1 MTAETT
7 FLCDDLVAI
16 RPWRAA
22 DAQPAFDA
30 ILESRA
36 ETAMWLA
43 DVSRVASVAEV
54 EDYIVHATEEWT
66 NESNYNFAIVDA
78 QDTTFLGSCGLTQV
92 NRRHL
97 YANLYYWVRTS
108 QTGRG
113 IASRAT
119 RLAARFGCEVLGL
132 QRIEVVVEVD
142 NIASLRAAAKAGAV
156 HEGVLRNRLNSRG
169 AARNAVMFSF
179 VPSDFDL

>member
-1 MTAETT
+1 MTTEAT

-22 DAQPAFDA
+22 DAQAAFDA
-30 ILESRA
+30 ILESKA
-36 ETAMWLA
+36 ETAVWLA
-43 DVSRVASVAEV
+43 DVSRVASVAEI
-54 EDYIVHATEEWT
+54 EDYIVHAAEEWA
-66 NESNYNFAIVDA
+66 NRLNYNFAIVAAD
-78 QDTTFLGSCGLTQV
+78 DTTFLGSCGLTQV

-97 YANLYYWVRTS
+97 FANLYYWVRTS

-113 IASRAT
+113 LAGRAT
-119 RLAARFGCEVLGL
+119 RLAARFGCEALGL

-179 VPSDFDL
+179 IPGDFDL

>member
-7 FLCDDLVAI
+7 FLCDDFVAI

-22 DAQPAFDA
+22 DAQAAFDA
-30 ILESRA
+30 ILESKA
-36 ETAMWLA
+36 ETTVWLA

-66 NESNYNFAIVDA
+66 NELNYNFAIVDA
-78 QDTTFLGSCGLTQV
+78 QDTIFLGSCGLTQV

-113 IASRAT
+113 VASRAT
-119 RLAARFGCEVLGL
+119 RLAARFGCEVLG
-132 QRIEVVVEVD
+132 
-142 NIASLRAAAKAGAV
+142 
-156 HEGVLRNRLNSRG
+156 
-169 AARNAVMFSF
+169 
-179 VPSDFDL
+179 PSAHRSGSGGR

>member
-7 FLCDDLVAI
+7 FLRDDLVAI

-22 DAQPAFDA
+22 DAQSAFDA

-36 ETAMWLA
+36 ETALWLA
-43 DVSRVASVAEV
+43 DVSRVVSVAEV

-97 YANLYYWVRTS
+97 FANLFYWVRTGH
-108 QTGRG
+108 TGRG
-113 IASRAT
+113 VASRAA
-119 RLAARFGCEVLGL
+119 RLTARFGCELLGL

-156 HEGVLRNRLNSRG
+156 REGVLRNRLNSRG

-179 VPSDFDL
+179 VPGDFDL

>member
-1 MTAETT
+1 MAAETT
-7 FLCDDLVAI
+7 FLRDDLVAI

-22 DAQPAFDA
+22 DAQSAFAA
-30 ILESRA
+30 ILESQA
-36 ETAMWLA
+36 ETAVWLA
-43 DVSRVASVAEV
+43 DVSRVASVAEI

-78 QDTTFLGSCGLTQV
+78 LDTTFLGSCGLTQV

-97 YANLYYWVRTS
+97 FANLYYWVRTS

-119 RLAARFGCEVLGL
+119 RLAARFGCESLGL

-142 NIASLRAAAKAGAV
+142 NIASLRSAAKAGAV
-156 HEGVLRNRLNSRG
+156 QEGVLRNRLHSRG
-169 AARNAVMFSF
+169 TARNAVMFSF
-179 VPSDFDL
+179 IPSDFDL

>member
-1 MTAETT
+1 MTTETI
-7 FLCDDLVAI
+7 FLTDGPVTI

-22 DAQPAFDA
+22 DAQSAFDA

-36 ETAMWLA
+36 ETALWLA
-43 DVSRVASVAEV
+43 DVSRVVSVAEV

-66 NESNYNFAIVDA
+66 NESSYNFAIVDA

-97 YANLYYWVRTS
+97 YANLYYWVRTR

-113 IASRAT
+113 VASRAT
-119 RLAARFGCEVLGL
+119 RLAALFGCEVLGL
-132 QRIEVVVEVD
+132 SLIHIFIIYAGI
-142 NIASLRAAAKAGAV
+142 IA
-156 HEGVLRNRLNSRG
+156 
-169 AARNAVMFSF
+169 
-179 VPSDFDL
+179 

>member
-7 FLCDDLVAI
+7 FLSDDLVAI

-54 EDYIVHATEEWT
+54 EGYIVHATEEWT
-66 NESNYNFAIVDA
+66 SESSYNFVIVDA
-78 QDTTFLGSCGLTQV
+78 LDTTFLGSCPCRASPL
-92 NRRHL
+92 
-97 YANLYYWVRTS
+97 
-108 QTGRG
+108 GRG
-113 IASRAT
+113 TACREKTAT
-119 RLAARFGCEVLGL
+119 
-132 QRIEVVVEVD
+132 
-142 NIASLRAAAKAGAV
+142 AGF
-156 HEGVLRNRLNSRG
+156 RR
-169 AARNAVMFSF
+169 
-179 VPSDFDL
+179 

>member
-1 MTAETT
+1 MPAETT
-7 FLCDDLVAI
+7 FLCDDLIAI

-22 DAQPAFDA
+22 DAKAAFDA
-30 ILESRA
+30 ILESKA
-36 ETAMWLA
+36 ETAVWLA

-54 EDYIVHATEEWT
+54 EGYVVHATEEWT
-66 NESNYNFAIVDA
+66 SESSYNFVIVDA
-78 QDTTFLGSCGLTQV
+78 RDTTFLGSCGLTQV

-97 YANLYYWVRTS
+97 FANLFYWVRTG

-113 IASRAT
+113 VASRAA
-119 RLAARFGCEVLGL
+119 RLTARFGCEVLGL

-179 VPSDFDL
+179 IPGDFDL